1 MNFLLRAW
9 RYVTRRKAKTILLM
23 ITFFL
28 IGNLVILGLGIS
40 QAADNAK
47 ILTRQS
53 MRAAVR
59 YEIDYDAFWQYA
71 DNIEDEDERQEAYS
85 HSPRLSKETAD
96 QIAGDPRVKAVNY
109 MNSNVVYSSG
119 FSSVPVGNE
128 ENRGG
133 SSYYMDENGEQHEY
147 IEPNIMMY
155 GVMNPNMIE
164 IAEETWT
171 ISEGRFLNESD
182 IEGARNSVIIT
193 KDLADQNGLRV
204 GDEISVTTMGGYE
217 IQEMENMGLTQ
228 EDATMTMEIVGIFN
242 TLAEVDPN
250 SDRFQWMSAYESP
263 KNIIVVPMSYWA
275 EWYEPVLRKQYE
287 YYRSEY
293 GSEVDTDSALEQLTN
308 PSTVVFL
315 LDDPLHVEEFVKDYE
330 GKLDEYT
337 KLNANNDTFRKMAR
351 PLDTLSFFANI
362 IVWIVVIN
370 AIVIISLVT
379 ALTLKTREYEI
390 GVLLSMGVSKLK
402 VVGQLFAELIIIAIA
417 GFTLA
422 VASGSVM
429 AGKVGEAVLEYQTA
443 SEAQYEDGNN
453 YGQTYYW
460 AGDGNYFTEVSQEQ
474 LLSEYHVRVSPK
486 LIAEIYILGTGVV
499 LLAIVIPSF
508 MIMRLNPKQI
518 LLEQN

>member
-1 MNFLLRAW
+1 ML
-9 RYVTRRKAKTILLM
+9 Y
-23 ITFFL
+23 
-28 IGNLVILGLGIS
+28 
-40 QAADNAK
+40 
-47 ILTRQS
+47 
-53 MRAAVR
+53 AVR
-59 YEIDYDAFWQYA
+59 FPE
-71 DNIEDEDERQEAYS
+71 
-85 HSPRLSKETAD
+85 L
-96 QIAGDPRVKAVNY
+96 
-109 MNSNVVYSSG
+109 
-119 FSSVPVGNE
+119 
-128 ENRGG
+128 
-133 SSYYMDENGEQHEY
+133 
-147 IEPNIMMY
+147 
-155 GVMNPNMIE
+155 IE
-164 IAEETWT
+164 IVEETWT

-182 IEGARNSVIIT
+182 IDSARNSVLIT
-193 KDLADQNGLRV
+193 KDLADLNGLRV
-204 GDEISVTTMGGYE
+204 GDEIHIDFSST
-217 IQEMENMGLTQ
+217 QDAKNMADAGLDTSGFGA
-228 EDATMTMEIVGIFN
+228 DLEIVGIYS

-263 KNIIVVPMSYWA
+263 KNIIVVPITACAEELLDESVIQQEYW
-275 EWYEPVLRKQYE
+275 
-287 YYRSEY
+287 RSET
-293 GSEVDTDSALEQLTN
+293 GIGEEIDTEAIRESLLT
-308 PSTVVFL
+308 PSSVTYL
-315 LDDPLHVEEFVKDYE
+315 LDDPLHVEEFVEDYE

-337 KLNANNDTFRKMAR
+337 ILNANNDTFRKMAR

-453 YGQTYYW
+453 YGETYYW

>member
-1 MNFLLRAW
+1 MNFIMRAW
-9 RYVTRRKAKTILLM
+9 RYVTRRKAKTVLLM

-59 YEIDYDAFWQYA
+59 YEIDYDSFWRYA
-71 DNIEDEDERQEAYS
+71 DSIEDEDERQEAYR
-85 HSPRLSKETAD
+85 HYPKLSKEVAD
-96 QIAGDPRVKAVNY
+96 QIAEDSRVKAVNY
-109 MNSNVVYSSG
+109 MNNNVVYASG
-119 FSSVPVGNE
+119 FSNVPVGNE

-133 SSYYMDENGEQHEY
+133 GGYYVDENGEQHEY

-171 ISEGRFLNESD
+171 IAEGRFLDDSD
-182 IEGARNSVIIT
+182 INGARDSVIIT

-204 GDEISVTTMGGYE
+204 GDEISITTMGGYE
-217 IQEMENMGLTQ
+217 LQEMENMGLTQ

-242 TLAEVDPN
+242 TSAEVDPN

-275 EWYEPVLRKQYE
+275 EWYEPIVRAQYE
-287 YYRSEY
+287 YYAREY
-293 GSEVDTDSALEQLTN
+293 GSEVDIDTALTELTN

-315 LDDPLHVEEFVKDYE
+315 IDDPLHVEEFVEDYE

-337 KLNANNDTFRKMAR
+337 ILNANNDTFRKMAR

-443 SEAQYEDGNN
+443 SEAQYEDGNE

>member
-59 YEIDYDAFWQYA
+59 YEIDYDAFWRYA

-96 QIAGDPRVKAVNY
+96 QIAEDPRVKAVNY

-133 SSYYMDENGEQHEY
+133 GGYYMDENGEQHEY
-147 IEPNIMMY
+147 TEPNIMMY

-171 ISEGRFLNESD
+171 ISEGRFLSESD

-204 GDEISVTTMGGYE
+204 GDEISVTTMMGYE
-217 IQEMENMGLTQ
+217 LQEMTNMGLTQ
-228 EDATMTMEIVGIFN
+228 EDVTMTLEIVGIFN
-242 TLAEVDPN
+242 TKAEVDPN

-263 KNIIVVPMSYWA
+263 KNIIVVPMTYWA
-275 EWYEPVLRKQYE
+275 EWYEPVIRAQYE
-287 YYRSEY
+287 YYAREY
-293 GSEVDTDSALEQLTN
+293 GSELDPDSAMENLMN

-315 LDDPLHVEEFVKDYE
+315 LDDPLHVEEFVEDYE

-337 KLNANNDTFRKMAR
+337 ILNANNDTFRKMAR

-362 IVWIVVIN
+362 IVWIVVVN

-453 YGQTYYW
+453 YGETYYW